1 MLYCKYAG
9 VMCNLVDSNDGQC
22 VAPKCI
28 REEKLNH
35 INKNVDEYYFYKE
48 DEEE

>member
-9 VMCNLVDSNDGQC
+9 VMCYLVDSNDGCC

-35 INKNVDEYYFYKE
+35 MNENVDEYYYEK